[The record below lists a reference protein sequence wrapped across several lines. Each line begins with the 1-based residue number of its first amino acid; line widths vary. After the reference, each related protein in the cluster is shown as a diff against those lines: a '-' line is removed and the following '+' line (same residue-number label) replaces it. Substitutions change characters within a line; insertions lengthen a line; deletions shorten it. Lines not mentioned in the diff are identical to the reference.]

1 MYEMEGGR
9 AKKERDRERE
19 RESFK
24 IVRGGREG
32 VGKRVRGEC
41 ETSNSSI
48 MFASYFSFLS
58 LFSMKRN
65 KGTGRVFD

>member
-1 MYEMEGGR
+1 MWREGEG
-9 AKKERDRERE
+9 KKERDGERERE
-19 RESFK
+19 RFK

-32 VGKRVRGEC
+32 VGKRESEC